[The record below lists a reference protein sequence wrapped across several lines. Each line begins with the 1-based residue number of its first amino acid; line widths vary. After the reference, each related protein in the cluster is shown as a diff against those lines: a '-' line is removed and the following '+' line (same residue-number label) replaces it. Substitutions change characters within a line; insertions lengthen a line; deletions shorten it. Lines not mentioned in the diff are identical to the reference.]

1 MKAKNLTNDGEPA
14 PPMIAKRRGSRAGKL
29 NEDEEQNPDMQDIHL
44 LHEAYQFLIK
54 KYCKAAASNKSG
66 KKKKARNQEES
77 SSDDEEKFQVGIS
90 MF

>member
-1 MKAKNLTNDGEPA
+1 
-14 PPMIAKRRGSRAGKL
+14 MIAKRRGSRAAKL

-54 KYCKAAASNKSG
+54 KYCKAAAASNKSG
-66 KKKKARNQEES
+66 KKKKVRNQEES
-77 SSDDEEKFQVGIS
+77 SSDDEDKFQVGIS